1 MIYQLMKDKKG
12 AQIIKTSLRGKAL
25 MFHPLLNKSNAFSKK
40 EREDFGLVGKLPP
53 VEESLETQVQR
64 AYKQYHSCVSD
75 EAKSIYLHALYNTNE
90 TLFYALITKHIAEV
104 TEKLYTP
111 TVSTTVQQYSVQ
123 YRHPRGLFIS
133 YDDEAQLDDIIA
145 NRTNTELDT
154 VVISDGEAILGIGDQ
169 GIGGMGIPVA
179 KAAMHVAAGMVSP
192 YKIAPIFID
201 MGTNKAALHNDPF
214 YLGRR
219 SERISGKSYQRFMS
233 KIIDKLYMKFP
244 NLVVHFEDF
253 SKTNARWLMEHY
265 GQQKPCFNDDIQGTA
280 VIVLSAII
288 AALAQKNQT
297 IAQQRIV
304 LVGPGAAG
312 MGIIETIAAYFV
324 SNTQTIDAT
333 DHIWL
338 VGRDGLI
345 TENTVEDDA
354 VKKYEKSEEKIAD
367 WPDTTLSTIIKRVK
381 PTILIGVTG
390 QGNLFDKHIIQ
401 SMCDQCKGP
410 IILPLSNPSDKAEC
424 IPSEVI
430 EITEGNV
437 HIASGSP
444 FTYTRDG
451 ELFNISQCNNLFA
464 FPGIAAGMVAAQAQ
478 HLSQA
483 MIIAASEAIAKFTI
497 EKYGHSR
504 HITPELIDLPE
515 VSQLVARAI
524 IEEATADQESGK
536 KKEVALQK
544 LDQNSW
550 QPHYI
555 EYCYDKDV
563 E

>member
-1 MIYQLMKDKKG
+1 MIYELMKDKKG

-25 MFHPLLNKSNAFSKK
+25 MFHPLLNKSNAFSKQ
-40 EREDFGLVGKLPP
+40 EREAFGLIGKLPP
-53 VEESLETQVQR
+53 TEETLETQVER

-75 EAKSIYLHALYNTNE
+75 EAKSIYLHVLYNTNE

-111 TVSTTVQQYSVQ
+111 TVSTTVQQYSLQ

-133 YDDEAQLDDIIA
+133 YDDEARLDDIIA

-179 KAAMHVAAGMVSP
+179 KAAMHVAAGMASP

-201 MGTNKAALHNDPF
+201 MGTNKTALHNNPF

-219 SERISGKSYQRFMS
+219 SERISGKPYQEFMS
-233 KIIDKLYMKFP
+233 KIIDRLYKKFP
-244 NLVVHFEDF
+244 NLVIHFEDF
-253 SKTNARWLMEHY
+253 SKTNARWLMERY
-265 GQQKPCFNDDIQGTA
+265 GEQKPCFNDDIQGTA

-288 AALAQKNQT
+288 AALSQKNES
-297 IAQQRIV
+297 IADQRIV

-312 MGIIETIAAYFV
+312 MGIIETIAAYFK
-324 SNTQTIDAT
+324 SDKKSINAADN
-333 DHIWL
+333 IWL

-345 TENTVEDDA
+345 TEDTVEDDA
-354 VKKYEKSEEKIAD
+354 VKIYAKSREKISD
-367 WPDTTLSTIIKRVK
+367 WPDKTLCTIVEKVK

-390 QGNLFDKHIIQ
+390 QGNLFDKNIIQ
-401 SMCDQCKGP
+401 TMYDHCKEP

-430 EITEGNV
+430 ERTEGNV
-437 HIASGSP
+437 YIASGSP
-444 FTYTRDG
+444 FTYTRDS
-451 ELFNISQCNNLFA
+451 ELFNVSQCNNLFA
-464 FPGIAAGMVAAQAQ
+464 FPGIAAGMVAAQAR
-478 HLSQA
+478 HLSQE
-483 MIIAASEAIAKFTI
+483 MIIAASVAIASFTT

-504 HITPELIDLPE
+504 HITPELEDLPE
-515 VSQLVARAI
+515 VSQLVAMAI
-524 IEEATADQESGK
+524 I
-536 KKEVALQK
+536 KETIIGREGGMSLEDAVQNLS
-544 LDQNSW
+544 QNSW
-550 QPHYI
+550 LPHYI
-555 EYCYDKDV
+555 EYYYDREV